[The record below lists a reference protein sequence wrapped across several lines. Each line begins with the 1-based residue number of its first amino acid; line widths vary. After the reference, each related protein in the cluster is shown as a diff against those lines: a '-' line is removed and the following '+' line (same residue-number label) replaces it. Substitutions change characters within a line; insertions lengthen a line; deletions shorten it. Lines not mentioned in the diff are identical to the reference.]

1 MKRKIKLSES
11 DLYNIIK
18 QVLLEQEEDENV
30 WNTDEEEFN
39 FRLFKAFDGDSE
51 KFAKYHNKFY
61 EKIVVDGDLN
71 LSNTPITSLPDNLHV
86 GGYLDLYRCK
96 NLTSLPDNLH
106 VGGYLDLVGTP
117 ITSLGDNLSVGGYL
131 DLNVTPIEKLPN
143 NLKVFGDLWLQSTN
157 IKTLPD
163 DLKVKFSIFLF
174 DTPLSKNKDL
184 FVKYNQKHSHRMYSN
199 FATFRDAKKLK
210 NEFLDYDKF
219 TSELGEQ
226 STEGGKPSY
235 PAVTKWETGVKR
247 GPANSIDPKQKWS
260 DTYQTKRGKAN
271 TIDQKSK
278 WSTGLTRGKA
288 NTLL

>member
-199 FATFRDAKKLK
+199 FATFGDAKKLK

-226 STEGGKPSY
+226 STEGDKPSY